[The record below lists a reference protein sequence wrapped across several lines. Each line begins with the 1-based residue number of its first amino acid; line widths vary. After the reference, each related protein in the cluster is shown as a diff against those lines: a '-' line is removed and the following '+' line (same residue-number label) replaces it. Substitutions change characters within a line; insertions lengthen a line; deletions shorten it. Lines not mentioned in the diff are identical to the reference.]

1 MAGSIHLGEAQPE
14 FKSTGMDTF
23 APMAERKGMACPEY
37 KNYNQKVD
45 IITGQIRD
53 TNQKNSGYE
62 RYTAANQHLQS
73 GDRTVFPQD
82 KFVHDPIGHRNIV
95 ARPSPIV

>member
-1 MAGSIHLGEAQPE
+1 MQGSIHLGEEKAAFQ
-14 FKSTGMDTF
+14 STGMETF
-23 APMAERKGMACPEY
+23 APIAERKGKACPEY

-62 RYTAANQHLQS
+62 RFTAANQHLQS
-73 GDRTVFPQD
+73 GDRTVYP
-82 KFVHDPIGHRNIV
+82 
-95 ARPSPIV
+95 